1 MMVGLPSF
9 CKILKYQYIMYIQLY
24 QVKKHLN
31 IDEDFRDDDEYLMQ
45 LVQVAEK
52 VVEKNID
59 IKLEKLEDE
68 DGFIPVPLTQAM
80 LLLVG
85 NFYANRESVAFAS
98 TNNVPYSYQ
107 YLIDLYRNYRG
118 EDLKKKACLEWHL
131 KENKKNKENEDE
143 ESRTIDET
151 NQDTST
157 SDGN

>member
-1 MMVGLPSF
+1 
-9 CKILKYQYIMYIQLY
+9 MYIQLY

-131 KENKKNKENEDE
+131 KENKKYKENEDE

>member
-1 MMVGLPSF
+1 
-9 CKILKYQYIMYIQLY
+9 MYIQLY

-131 KENKKNKENEDE
+131 KENKLNKEIEDE
-143 ESRTIDET
+143 ESRTIDAT

>member
-1 MMVGLPSF
+1 
-9 CKILKYQYIMYIQLY
+9 MYIQLY

-131 KENKKNKENEDE
+131 KENKKNKEDEDE
-143 ESRTIDET
+143 ESRTINET

-157 SDGN
+157 SDEN

>member
-1 MMVGLPSF
+1 
-9 CKILKYQYIMYIQLY
+9 MYIQLY

-31 IDEDFRDDDEYLMQ
+31 INEDFGDDDEYLMQ

-68 DGFIPVPLTQAM
+68 DGNIPIPLTQAM

-131 KENKKNKENEDE
+131 KENKKKKENEDE
-143 ESRTIDET
+143 ESGTINET